1 MAYYLRVL
9 FQHPPN
15 MKFLAGV
22 VMAIA
27 LVSSTFAQTIA
38 IGAPAAG
45 SNVSAGNQ
53 LIVEVDRPVSEVW
66 LSFQSHSNT
75 EIIQRTRSLA
85 PKRWRSSLRWVYA
98 LPTVVHPPKMSWDT
112 YSIMVRIIRS
122 IRAAKRRSRLIKI
135 LRSPSHLPLI
145 LVERS
150 SVSPTWA

>member
-1 MAYYLRVL
+1 
-9 FQHPPN
+9 

-53 LIVEVDRPVSEVW
+53 LVVEVDRPVSEMW

-75 EIIQRTRSLA
+75 EILQRTRSLA
-85 PKRWRSSLRWVYA
+85 PKRWRSSLR
-98 LPTVVHPPKMSWDT
+98 
-112 YSIMVRIIRS
+112 
-122 IRAAKRRSRLIKI
+122 
-135 LRSPSHLPLI
+135 
-145 LVERS
+145 
-150 SVSPTWA
+150 